1 MVVISMRD
9 IKQLTSL
16 IDCLEYYLDYCLSHD
31 ESETT
36 IIGKKC
42 LLSRFV
48 LWCSLNDI
56 ENINEI
62 TLAVV
67 EEYRLYARKNYKGKK
82 GEPIQSE
89 SLRNIITAVKVFIKR
104 MYFSEILDHDPLGRL
119 ELPKKPRRVPK
130 NILSPEDI
138 EKIFEQPLLY
148 GDKGLRDRAILET
161 FYSCALRRLELIHL
175 EIHHID
181 FDKQEVR
188 VEQGKGNIDRIVPI
202 SERALECLTFYLNN
216 IRPKLATLASGS
228 TLFLNNSGRAFQKCR
243 MSELVTKYILLS
255 GVATGGSC
263 GTLRHSAATHML
275 EEGADLRY
283 IQEFLGHADIS
294 TTQIY
299 THVSKKKL
307 HKVYKSSHPSAM
319 TSLSIAMRKFF
330 QAASKRKEA

>member
-1 MVVISMRD
+1 MRD
-9 IKQLTSL
+9 IKQLTRL

-31 ESETT
+31 ESEST

-62 TLAVV
+62 TLPVV

-89 SLRNIITAVKVFIKR
+89 SLRNIITAVKVFVKR

-130 NILSPEDI
+130 NILSPDEV
-138 EKIFEQPLLY
+138 EKLFEQPLLY
-148 GDKGLRDRAILET
+148 GDIGLRDRAILEV
-161 FYSCALRRLELIHL
+161 FYSCALRRFELISL
-175 EIHHID
+175 QLQHID
-181 FDKQEVR
+181 FVKLEVR

-202 SERALECLTFYLNN
+202 SERACECLTFYIDN
-216 IRPKLATLASGS
+216 IRPKLATLSSGS
-228 TLFLNNSGRAFQKCR
+228 TVFLNNSGRVFQKCR
-243 MSELVTKYILLS
+243 MSELVTKYLLLS
-255 GVATGGSC
+255 GVATSGSC

-275 EEGADLRY
+275 EEDADLRY

-307 HKVYKSSHPSAM
+307 HKVYQSSHPSAM
-319 TSLSIAMRKFF
+319 SSLSTAIRNFF
-330 QAASKRKEA
+330 QITSMTKEA

>member
-1 MVVISMRD
+1 
-9 IKQLTSL
+9 
-16 IDCLEYYLDYCLSHD
+16 
-31 ESETT
+31 
-36 IIGKKC
+36 
-42 LLSRFV
+42 
-48 LWCSLNDI
+48 
-56 ENINEI
+56 
-62 TLAVV
+62 
-67 EEYRLYARKNYKGKK
+67 
-82 GEPIQSE
+82 
-89 SLRNIITAVKVFIKR
+89 
-104 MYFSEILDHDPLGRL
+104 
-119 ELPKKPRRVPK
+119 
-130 NILSPEDI
+130 
-138 EKIFEQPLLY
+138 
-148 GDKGLRDRAILET
+148 
-161 FYSCALRRLELIHL
+161 
-175 EIHHID
+175 
-181 FDKQEVR
+181 
-188 VEQGKGNIDRIVPI
+188 VPI
-202 SERALECLTFYLNN
+202 SERALECLTFYLDN

-319 TSLSIAMRKFF
+319 TSLSIAMRKLF